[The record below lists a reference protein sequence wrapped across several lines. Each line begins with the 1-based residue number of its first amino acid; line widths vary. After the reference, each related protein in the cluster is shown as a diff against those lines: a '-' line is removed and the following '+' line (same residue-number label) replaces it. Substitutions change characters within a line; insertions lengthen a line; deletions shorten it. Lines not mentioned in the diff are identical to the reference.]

1 MPWLRW
7 KDVDIWDFRNFI
19 DRSSFFYFIKTFN
32 KLSPYKD
39 LWDYYTSFPND
50 FFKNNDFLDKKYRV
64 SSYFETTFEDN
75 YSIEIYDW
83 VSFRKLILPKK
94 FRDFLDDF
102 KSDLTL
108 KENMKNIPWLNSN
121 NHIMELIEN
130 YFLVKAHDEFKK

>member
-1 MPWLRW
+1 
-7 KDVDIWDFRNFI
+7 
-19 DRSSFFYFIKTFN
+19 
-32 KLSPYKD
+32 
-39 LWDYYTSFPND
+39 
-50 FFKNNDFLDKKYRV
+50 LDKKYRV

-108 KENMKNIPWLNSN
+108 KENMKNIP
-121 NHIMELIEN
+121 
-130 YFLVKAHDEFKK
+130 